1 MAEFKEKYESLI
13 RLASDGCIIY
23 EPSGK
28 ILEFNEGACHHLGY
42 TAEEFS
48 RFTLFDLFPEEDL
61 LKRPL
66 RLDLLSHGQSMR
78 DVRRIRRKDGGVYLI
93 ELNSVKLSDGSIM
106 ALATDVT
113 ETAKI
118 RKELNMK
125 DQAVSSSISGM
136 GIADMEGRVVYANK
150 ALYSM
155 WGYQSEAELIGR
167 EAHTFFE
174 GNEAPAVLETIRAK
188 GVQYGE
194 CSGRRADGT
203 VFPVAYSAN
212 IVTDH
217 RNKPVYLFASF
228 LDISEQQKTRYLSD
242 QIIDNLPV
250 LFFIYDIA
258 AGKITRWN
266 SRVEEITTFSH
277 KEMVDIPFTALVKEE
292 ELDRM
297 MDGIR
302 RTIRD
307 GKGELE
313 IELKDKSGRY
323 HPFYFTAFVVK
334 LGDKDVLI
342 ANGMDI
348 TERKQAAEMLQRR
361 FEQLQLIAR
370 LSDAVSKAGELEI
383 IYQLALDGLRETTS
397 ADRAAVLLFDDK
409 GVMQFKAAHGLSEA
423 YQAKAAGHSPWQPDT
438 QYPEPVFIPD
448 VTTEP
453 SLSALL
459 PHIQQEGITAL
470 GFIPLVYMNR
480 LLGKFM
486 VYYNDRHAF
495 TGEEIYLM
503 QTIARE
509 VAFAIGEKE
518 NELALRKSE
527 QQYRELSA
535 HLQDVREEERTVIA
549 REIHDELGQQL
560 TVLKIDF
567 SWLASRLN
575 LNDSPMLKEKF
586 EDIGYLLDNA
596 VQTVRR
602 MSSSLR
608 PSMLD
613 DLGLVYTIDWYLRDF
628 GKRMG
633 VRTVFEYT
641 QDDLHIPDKVRTALF
656 RIFQESVTN
665 IIRHS
670 AATEVRVTLEK
681 NESGI
686 QLQITDNGKGF
697 DLNAVE
703 SKRTLG
709 LLGMKERSQLVGGHW
724 QISSI
729 PGAGTTISVV
739 VNPELP

>member
-42 TAEEFS
+42 TEEEFS

-78 DVRRIRRKDGGVYLI
+78 DIRRIRRKDGGVYLI

-167 EAHTFFE
+167 DVYTFFE
-174 GNEAPAVLETIRAK
+174 GNEAPAVLDTIREK

-194 CSGRRADGT
+194 CIGRRADGT

-217 RNKPVYLFASF
+217 RQNPVYLFASF

-266 SRVEEITTFSH
+266 SRVEEVTAFSH
-277 KEMVDIPFTALVKEE
+277 TEMVDIPFTALVREE
-292 ELDRM
+292 EVDRM
-297 MDGIR
+297 MEGIR

-313 IELKDKSGRY
+313 IELRDRNGRY

-383 IYQLALDGLRETTS
+383 IYQLALDGLRITTS

-409 GVMQFKAAHGLSEA
+409 GVMQFKAAHDLSGI
-423 YQAKAAGHSPWQPDT
+423 YQAKAAGHSPWQPDA
-438 QYPEPVFIPD
+438 QYPEPIFIPD
-448 VTTEP
+448 VTKEP

-486 VYYNDRHAF
+486 VYYNDRHEF

-567 SWLASRLN
+567 SWLASKLD
-575 LNDSPMLKEKF
+575 LSDSPMLKEKF

-709 LLGMKERSQLVGGHW
+709 LLGMKERSQLVGGQW
-724 QISSI
+724 QISSM
-729 PGAGTTISVV
+729 PGAGTTISVL